1 MLSWQVLESFYTMEN
16 ENSEYI
22 CIDYDNKVQ
31 DDFEPESNYS
41 KFILARKFKYC
52 KFTRVFCDLVPR
64 GHFLK
69 TKFEFVKINE
79 QKKNLRKNSNDV
91 KCKL

>member
-22 CIDYDNKVQ
+22 CIDYDNKIQ

-41 KFILARKFKYC
+41 KFLFGAKIQIL
-52 KFTRVFCDLVPR
+52 
-64 GHFLK
+64 
-69 TKFEFVKINE
+69 
-79 QKKNLRKNSNDV
+79 
-91 KCKL
+91 